1 MTEHTI
7 SAFEQELQDL
17 TRRLVN
23 MGGLA
28 EKAVTDSVSAL
39 TKRDLNLAHNI
50 ISEDTRIDALQ
61 REIEESAVLV
71 IARRQ
76 PVAQDLREIVG
87 ALRIS
92 NDLERIGDLA
102 KNIAKR
108 VAVTSQEIFPQKLM
122 VGIEHLSQLAM
133 TQLKNVLDA
142 YTQKDT
148 TKALSVWN
156 RDSGIDAVYT
166 SLFRELL
173 TYMMEDPRN
182 ITSCTHLLFTAK
194 NLERIG
200 DHATNIAETICYM
213 ATGEVLQDN
222 RPKEDGTADLNLS
235 RLKKS

>member
-17 TRRLVN
+17 TRKIVN

-28 EKAVTDSVSAL
+28 EKAVIDSLAAL
-39 TKRDLNLAHNI
+39 ARRDLDLAHNI
-50 ISEDTRIDALQ
+50 ISDDKKIDALQ
-61 REIEESAVLV
+61 REIEENAVLV
-71 IARRQ
+71 IAKRQ

-102 KNIAKR
+102 KNIGKR
-108 VAVTSQEIFPQKLM
+108 VVATSQEIFPQKLL
-122 VGIEHLSQLAM
+122 VGIEHLSTLAM
-133 TQLKNVLDA
+133 AQLKNVLDA
-142 YTQKDT
+142 YTQKDAN
-148 TKALSVWN
+148 KALSVWN

-200 DHATNIAETICYM
+200 DHATNIAETVCYM
-213 ATGEVLQDN
+213 KTGEVLQDN
-222 RPKEDGTADLNLS
+222 RPKEDGTTDLNLA
-235 RLKKS
+235 RLKKV

>member
-7 SAFEQELQDL
+7 TAFEQELQGL
-17 TRRLVN
+17 TRKLVD

-28 EKAVTDSVSAL
+28 EKAVIDSISAL
-39 TKRDLNLAHNI
+39 TRSDLELAHKIVKEDDI
-50 ISEDTRIDALQ
+50 IDVLQ
-61 REIEESAVLV
+61 REIEESAILI

-76 PVAQDLREIVG
+76 PVAQDLREIVA

-102 KNIAKR
+102 KNIGKR
-108 VAVTSQEIFPQKLM
+108 VVAINYDIFPQKLLPG
-122 VGIEHLSQLAM
+122 VEHLSQLAM

-148 TKALSVWN
+148 VKALAVWN
-156 RDSGIDAVYT
+156 KDNNIDQVYT

-182 ITSCTHLLFTAK
+182 ITSCTHLLFIAK
-194 NLERIG
+194 NIERIG
-200 DHATNIAETICYM
+200 DHATNIAETVCYM
-213 ATGEVLQDN
+213 ATGEVMQED
-222 RPKEDGTADLNLS
+222 RPKEDGTTNLS
-235 RLKKS
+235 GPRLVKN